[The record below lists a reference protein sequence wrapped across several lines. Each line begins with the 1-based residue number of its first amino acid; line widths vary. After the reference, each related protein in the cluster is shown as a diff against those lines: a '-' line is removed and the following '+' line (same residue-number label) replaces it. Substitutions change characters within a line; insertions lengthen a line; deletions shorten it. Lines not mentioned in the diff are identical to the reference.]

1 MKRKSLLKRS
11 LAVLLA
17 AAMAVMGGGHVE
29 ALLLP
34 HPPNLR
40 QKALLPRK
48 KPLLP
53 MLLQLRLRLALKRL
67 SLTCT
72 AMK

>member
-17 AAMAVMGGGHVE
+17 AAMAVMGGHVE